1 MRRSAFTLVELL
13 VVIAIIGVLVAMLL
27 PAVQA
32 AREAARRSQCSNNL
46 KQIGIATHNHV
57 DSLKVLP
64 TAGWDWTAV
73 PTYINGVPG
82 VPPNQDAAWGF
93 QILPYIEQGNVFQSQ
108 GATDVDKSRFAMGQP
123 IGVYNCPSRR
133 SKSKIFRFGQP
144 CNMLIPDATRNPPY
158 RRQDLSSQFGEF
170 DHTMCDY
177 VGSTMDEHED
187 WRRVQSDSNTRY
199 VDARWGRG
207 HGPLVR
213 TDAADRNS
221 LNVIGFEALKD
232 GSSNIILVTEKRLP
246 PNEYDNQV
254 WNNDAGYYNAWDGD
268 TMLKAF
274 RGGQPYPPLADGA
287 IDRNTGRPIDN
298 PCCDSRVGSA
308 HPAGVNAVMCDGSV
322 KLISYN
328 INFDAFVS
336 QLYRMDGQ
344 VFQSN

>member
-123 IGVYNCPSRR
+123 IGV
-133 SKSKIFRFGQP
+133 
-144 CNMLIPDATRNPPY
+144 
-158 RRQDLSSQFGEF
+158 
-170 DHTMCDY
+170 
-177 VGSTMDEHED
+177 
-187 WRRVQSDSNTRY
+187 
-199 VDARWGRG
+199 
-207 HGPLVR
+207 
-213 TDAADRNS
+213 
-221 LNVIGFEALKD
+221 
-232 GSSNIILVTEKRLP
+232 
-246 PNEYDNQV
+246 
-254 WNNDAGYYNAWDGD
+254 
-268 TMLKAF
+268 
-274 RGGQPYPPLADGA
+274 
-287 IDRNTGRPIDN
+287 
-298 PCCDSRVGSA
+298 
-308 HPAGVNAVMCDGSV
+308 
-322 KLISYN
+322 
-328 INFDAFVS
+328 
-336 QLYRMDGQ
+336 
-344 VFQSN
+344 